1 MAATGPPEGHLF
13 GPYKIR
19 SSEVFANTE
28 LSLALVNLKPVVPG
42 HCLIIPKRIV
52 LRFQDLAPEEV
63 TDMWMLAQRVGSK
76 IEPHFGASSLT
87 FAIQDGAA
95 AGQTVPHVH
104 IHILPRKFGDFE
116 KNDEVYDKIEEH
128 AELLKEKLDLDKE
141 RTVRTPEEMSIEA
154 AELRALF
161 K

>member
-1 MAATGPPEGHLF
+1 MAAAEEAVVF
-13 GPYKIR
+13 GPYSIR
-19 SSEVFANTE
+19 ASEQVFASTE

-42 HCLIIPKRIV
+42 HVLIIPKRVV
-52 LRFQDLAPEEV
+52 LRFQDLDPQEV

-76 IEPHFGASSLT
+76 LEPHFDASSLT
-87 FAIQDGAA
+87 FAIQDGSA

-128 AELLKEKLDLDKE
+128 AEMLKEKLDLDKE
-141 RTVRTPEEMSIEA
+141 RTVRTPAEMAEEA
-154 AELRALF
+154 AQLRALLQ
-161 K
+161 